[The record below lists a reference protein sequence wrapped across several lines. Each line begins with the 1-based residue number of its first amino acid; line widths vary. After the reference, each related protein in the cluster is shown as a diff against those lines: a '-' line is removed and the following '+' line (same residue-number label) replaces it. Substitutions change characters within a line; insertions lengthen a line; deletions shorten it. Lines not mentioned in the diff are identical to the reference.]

1 MFHKGL
7 NKNLLVKTAK
17 NLIEEQGCSNFSMR
31 LLADK
36 LGVKTASLYTHI
48 ESMDTLVTEVGLSAL
63 REQNDFQFL
72 AIKGKHRDAAII
84 SLAHASRQFAKE
96 HRELY
101 KLIMQMPVSS
111 NETLKVSAEIVT
123 EPAMQVLSE
132 YDISEEEKM
141 HWQRVLRGI
150 THGFISQEEY
160 GYFSHYPVDI
170 EKSYQ
175 LAIQC
180 LIDGLNH
187 AEGRKQNEQ

>member
-7 NKNLLVKTAK
+7 NKEMLVEAAK
-17 NLIEEQGCSNFSMR
+17 HLIEEQGYASFSMR

-48 ESMDTLVTEVGLSAL
+48 ESMDALITEIGLSAL
-63 REQNDFQFL
+63 KEQKNFQL
-72 AIKGKHRDAAII
+72 SAIEGKHRDDAIS
-84 SLAHASRQFAKE
+84 SLAYACRQFAKE

-101 KLIMQMPVSS
+101 KLIMQMPIGS
-111 NETLKVSAEIVT
+111 NETLKNAAEAVT

-132 YDISEEEKM
+132 YEISVEQKM

-160 GYFSHYPVDI
+160 GYFSHYPVDV
-170 EKSYQ
+170 ESSYQ

-180 LIDGLNH
+180 LLDGLHH
-187 AEGRKQNEQ
+187 AEEDKAE